1 MTILILTT
9 FLTSLFATCLCQ
21 GSGSQTVTFTM
32 RKMAF
37 STNQFGIDLY
47 RALNVTDENVALCP
61 FCIGSSLAMVL
72 LGAEGNTAMALRQ
85 ALYLWGLHPQEVHL
99 AYHDLIAHLGLN
111 LTPLDEVFLGAKR
124 SHGEDNVLKIIDNV
138 YIQRHFA
145 VHYPYQFLLNR
156 YYNTSVYPLDFV
168 MNAEQSTRYINL
180 FFERNTEGRIP
191 QILSQIP
198 SPSTNLLLLNA
209 IYFRGTLDMNMAQVE
224 EGRFVGRSDPFIML
238 EARKARVRYGV
249 HEYLNCTAVE
259 VPFRGGLISLVALLP
274 NDPEGMAV
282 LETRMSAQRLTD
294 IINSMQV
301 KRVNFQMPRI
311 SIKQTHGNLTKALFN
326 LGLVDLFTP
335 GYANLFGISNFG
347 WLHVTNVTHAAYV
360 EVREGSGSSSGSDK
374 ADKDISVV
382 LDRPFLWFIMDNVA
396 GLAIAM
402 GKIVKPSEDMWAD
415 YANAPR
421 QAM

>member
-1 MTILILTT
+1 MWVFLIV
-9 FLTSLFATCLCQ
+9 TCVASQ
-21 GSGSQTVTFTM
+21 YVTGSSTGASQTVTFSM
-32 RKMAF
+32 RKLAF
-37 STNQFGIDLY
+37 STNQFGFDLY
-47 RALNVTDENVALCP
+47 RAFNISDENVAFCP

-72 LGAEGNTAMALRQ
+72 LGAEGGTAMALRQ
-85 ALYLWGLHPQEVHL
+85 ALYLWGLHPQEIHL

-111 LTPLDEVFLGAKR
+111 LTPLEDLVIDARRSNADE
-124 SHGEDNVLKIIDNV
+124 NVLKIINNI

-145 VHYPYQFLLNR
+145 VHYPFQFLLNR
-156 YYNTSVYPLDFV
+156 YYNTSIYPLDFV
-168 MNAEQSTRYINL
+168 MNAEQSTRYINV
-180 FFERNTEGRIP
+180 FFERNMEGKAT
-191 QILSQIP
+191 QILSHVP

-209 IYFRGTLDMNMAQVE
+209 IFFRGYLDMNMAQVE
-224 EGRFVGRSDPFIML
+224 ENRFVGRAGESPFIML

-249 HEYLNCTAVE
+249 HEYLNCSAVE

-274 NDPEGMAV
+274 NEPEGMAM
-282 LETRMSAQRLTD
+282 LETRISAQRLTD

-301 KRVNFQMPRI
+301 KRVKFQMPRI
-311 SIKQTHGNLTKALFN
+311 SVKQTHGNLTKALFN

-360 EVREGSGSSSGSDK
+360 EVKEGPSSSSGLDNNQR
-374 ADKDISVV
+374 DDVSVV

-402 GKIVKPSEDMWAD
+402 GKMVKPAIE
-415 YANAPR
+415 
-421 QAM
+421 